1 MRKSIRK
8 RGGGD
13 IAARID
19 ALIQDLKRKNCLS
32 SDRVES
38 ALRAVHRHQFL
49 PDVSLE
55 EAYSDRAIVTKQVA
69 GKWVSSSSQPSM
81 MAIMLEQLGLEPGQK
96 VLEIGAGTGYNAAL
110 MAYLVG
116 DTGQVITIDIA
127 PDIVQQARRN
137 LATAGVEGVQ
147 VICEDGGY
155 GCAPAAP
162 FDRIILTV
170 GSKDISP
177 YWWEQLK
184 MGGRLILPIQIGSGQ
199 KSIAFERREDRLAS
213 LSIVD
218 CGFMMLQGFFAE
230 PPASQ
235 VELGPE
241 PGLLLESDQPLPAEG
256 STLYGYLTGQSREWE
271 VGVTI
276 TLQEFMR
283 GLRFWLSL
291 QEPGM
296 TSLVAVG
303 EMVDRRLAPAL
314 FGFRGE
320 WKSTIAPVLCS
331 TGGLAALVRHP
342 GEDVPLVELQE
353 WIGADAPFPLFI
365 RQFGGDES
373 LVQRLVRGIRDWD
386 RAGRPDSTGLRVRV
400 FPPDS
405 TVQPGPGEYAVD
417 KKWTRMILDWPKEA
431 T

>member
-8 RGGGD
+8 HSGGD

-19 ALIQDLKRKNCLS
+19 ALIHELKLKNYLS

-38 ALRAVHRHQFL
+38 AFRTVHRHQFL
-49 PDVSLE
+49 PEIPLE
-55 EAYSDRAIVTKQVA
+55 EAYSDRAIVTKQVE

-81 MAIMLEQLGLEPGQK
+81 MAIMLEQLELEPGQK

-116 DTGQVITIDIA
+116 AAGHVISIDIA

-137 LATAGVEGVQ
+137 LAAAGVERVQ

-155 GCAPAAP
+155 GCAEAAP

-184 MGGRLILPIQIGSGQ
+184 LGGRLVLPLQIGSGQ
-199 KSIAFERREDRLAS
+199 KSIAFERQEDQLAS
-213 LSIVD
+213 LSIID
-218 CGFMMLQGFFAE
+218 CGFMMLQGFFAG
-230 PPASQ
+230 PSASQ
-235 VELGPE
+235 IELGPE
-241 PGLLLESDQPLPAEG
+241 PGLLIESDLPMPVEG
-256 STLYGYLTGQSREWE
+256 STLYDYLTGPWRDWE
-271 VGVTI
+271 TGVTV
-276 TLQEFMR
+276 TMQEFMR

-291 QEPGM
+291 QEPVL

-303 EMVDRRLAPAL
+303 QMVDRRRIPAL

-320 WKSTIAPVLCS
+320 WKSTTAPVLCS
-331 TGGLAALVRHP
+331 RDGLAALVRHP
-342 GEDVPLVELQE
+342 DDDVPLVQLHE
-353 WIGADAPFPLFI
+353 WAGDEAPFPLFV

-373 LVQRLVRGIRDWD
+373 LVQRLVRGVRDWD
-386 RAGRPDSTGLRVRV
+386 RAGRPESSGLRVRV
-400 FPPDS
+400 FPPD
-405 TVQPGPGEYAVD
+405 TIVKPGPGEHMVE
-417 KKWTRMILDWPKEA
+417 KKWTRLILDWPEEA